1 MTIRVVGAG
10 VGRTGTHSLK
20 LGLEQLLGGPCYHMS
35 ELFGRP
41 EHVPIWHAAMRGEP
55 VDWDL
60 VFEGYV
66 AVVDFPG
73 AAVWRSISASYPD
86 APVLL
91 STRSSTDAWWTS
103 ASSTILAV
111 RGDREGMEA
120 WSAMV
125 GAMFERVGMHGEDEA
140 ASKAAYERHNTE
152 VWAEVAADRLIE
164 WQPEDGWGP
173 LCAGLGLPEPS
184 DPFPLTN
191 TTADFRAMAGLDE

>member
-1 MTIRVVGAG
+1 MTIGVVGAG

-20 LGLEQLLGGPCYHMS
+20 VALEQLLGGPCYHMS
-35 ELFGRP
+35 EVFGHP
-41 EHVPIWHAAMRGEP
+41 EHVPLWHAAMRDEP
-55 VDWDL
+55 VDWDA

-73 AAVWRSISASYPD
+73 SAVWRELAAAYPD

-91 STRSSTDAWWTS
+91 STRSSSDAWWKS

-111 RGDREGMEA
+111 GEREGMEE
-120 WSAMV
+120 WSAMA
-125 GAMFERVGMHGEDEA
+125 GAMFDRVGLDGRDEA
-140 ASKAAYERHNTE
+140 ASKAAYERHN
-152 VWAEVAADRLIE
+152 AEVRAEVPADRLIE
-164 WQPEDGWGP
+164 WTPEGGWEP
-173 LCAGLGLPEPS
+173 ICTGLGLPVPS